1 MTDPQGRNVR
11 SESTMYHLKDKFE
24 AVRSNLYSITSPLTV
39 YYAVYIQIVLCHYYE
54 LSCVWSM
61 YFTQMTIY
69 SVLFSKNSKNVV
81 CYDSKLLMFNL
92 LLYSAVRFSEL

>member
-11 SESTMYHLKDKFE
+11 PESTMYHLKDKFE

-39 YYAVYIQIVLCHYYE
+39 YYAVYIQIVLCHYY
-54 LSCVWSM
+54 CVWLM
-61 YFTQMTIY
+61 HYTRRTIY

-81 CYDSKLLMFNL
+81 CYDSKLLVFNL
-92 LLYSAVRFSEL
+92 LLYSAVKFSEL